1 MSINVSSS
9 LLDVSSSLVLTID
22 TDKLGPRQVIALE
35 RSVRTGITNGT
46 GVPAQVARKVRGG
59 YGLPRLHTRNG
70 YVHWDNVGPNED
82 NFFDVMLAMC
92 AASALGGDGASSART
107 KYLEGVQQ
115 AALDKHSRYNGWLYL
130 TPKLLA
136 RMAKTVVFS
145 SNPLTDWK
153 MPRSIEIDLSKDY
166 A

>member
-22 TDKLGPRQVIALE
+22 TGKLGPRQVIALE
-35 RSVRTGITNGT
+35 RSVRTGITSGT
-46 GVPAQVARKVRGG
+46 GVPAQVARKVRDG
-59 YGLPRLHTRNG
+59 YNLPRLHTRNG
-70 YVHWDNVGPNED
+70 YVHWDNVGPKED
-82 NFFDVMLAMC
+82 NFFGVVLSMC
-92 AASALGGDGASSART
+92 AASALSDGNESSTRL
-107 KYLEGVQQ
+107 KYLEGVKQ
-115 AALDKHSRYNGWLYL
+115 AALDKHRYYNGWLYL
-130 TPKLLA
+130 NPKLLA

-145 SNPLTDWK
+145 NNPLTDWK